1 MKAGTK
7 LTFAAKGSEQPG
19 QPGRASDLVVV
30 IEEKPHA
37 VFKRDGDDLVYGCDI
52 SLRQALCGF
61 KIRVRGV
68 DGEDVSVKPES
79 SEVVPPGGSIRVKGR
94 GMPSRKRAGGRG
106 DLVVKIGKVEF
117 PRRIMEEQRV
127 SLKGCL

>member
-1 MKAGTK
+1 M
-7 LTFAAKGSEQPG
+7 
-19 QPGRASDLVVV
+19 V

-37 VFKRDGDDLVYGCDI
+37 VFKRDGDDLVYDCDI

-61 KIRVRGV
+61 KITVRGV

-106 DLVVKIGKVEF
+106 DVVVKIGKVEF
-117 PRRIMEEQRV
+117 PRRITEAQRA

>member
-1 MKAGTK
+1 VESGTK

-37 VFKRDGDDLVYGCDI
+37 VFKRDGDDLVYDCDI

-61 KIRVRGV
+61 KITGQ
-68 DGEDVSVKPES
+68 
-79 SEVVPPGGSIRVKGR
+79 GSGR
-94 GMPSRKRAGGRG
+94 
-106 DLVVKIGKVEF
+106 
-117 PRRIMEEQRV
+117 
-127 SLKGCL
+127 